1 MFGSDDL
8 PIPPSCLITV
18 WAKLTQDTEEHLSYP
33 VSLIG
38 VNCDAEAI
46 YIDRFLEKGTTGILC
61 NLSYINIIYTGTNTA
76 TINPDS
82 NTGNIYFISIIIIIG
97 CYTMISHTSQCVEFF
112 HDVPAITMVT
122 FDVLG

>member
-8 PIPPSCLITV
+8 PVPPSCLITV

-61 NLSYINIIYTGTNTA
+61 NLSYINIICIGTNTA
-76 TINPDS
+76 IINPDS
-82 NTGNIYFISIIIIIG
+82 NTGNIHFISIIIIFG
-97 CYTMISHTSQCVEFF
+97 CYT
-112 HDVPAITMVT
+112 
-122 FDVLG
+122 